1 MTNLCV
7 TSGARIKYAAGLYS
21 YHGNQRSSTW
31 YNTRQPNSLRLIR
44 RRPMSLQKMKQLLPS
59 EIPAI
64 WVAKAIVGSTLF
76 HEFHCDGITL
86 GTLFFTDQLIFDL
99 FIICLSET
107 KFAQYFRC
115 VSCLLGSTNW
125 VNMLTNFRAGTRH
138 ISRDGITLR

>member
-1 MTNLCV
+1 MGDIPIYKLTTLCF
-7 TSGARIKYAAGLYS
+7 GAHMGSPPPPPIQKFLDPLYS
-21 YHGNQRSSTW
+21 ILY
-31 YNTRQPNSLRLIR
+31 Y
-44 RRPMSLQKMKQLLPS
+44 
-59 EIPAI
+59 ED
-64 WVAKAIVGSTLF
+64 

>member
-1 MTNLCV
+1 MIPTGPRNQENFGHMIV
-7 TSGARIKYAAGLYS
+7 SGLEISGFAPQFASENQTFWHLFLIKFMHALAI
-21 YHGNQRSSTW
+21 STVVV
-31 YNTRQPNSLRLIR
+31 PI
-44 RRPMSLQKMKQLLPS
+44 
-59 EIPAI
+59 
-64 WVAKAIVGSTLF
+64 

>member
-1 MTNLCV
+1 MWGV
-7 TSGARIKYAAGLYS
+7 
-21 YHGNQRSSTW
+21 GNIHWCGMVMLTGVGC
-31 YNTRQPNSLRLIR
+31 SL
-44 RRPMSLQKMKQLLPS
+44 
-59 EIPAI
+59 E
-64 WVAKAIVGSTLF
+64 WGGNY